1 MADAGAGDRSLIW
14 DGCVN
19 VRDLGGIPTEDG
31 RATRRGAVIRSDN
44 IGGLTP
50 DGWSALARH
59 GVVRI
64 VDLRWPEERAQDPPR
79 DMAGTVEVV
88 HVAVLGPTY
97 EESAAFFRELDAHVD
112 RVEDAADH
120 YAYSYV
126 EFLERNRARFAAALA
141 AIADADGP
149 VVIHCM
155 GGKDRT
161 GLVAA
166 LLLRL
171 AGVSLDEIG
180 DDYSLSGPN
189 LAGTLDAWLESAPD
203 ERERARR
210 LKLSTTPASAMA
222 RVIAAVEDRH
232 GSVAGYLEQGG
243 LDSDQID
250 RLRDR
255 LRSEAAP

>member
-1 MADAGAGDRSLIW
+1 MDGPGARTLVW

-31 RATRRGAVIRSDN
+31 GATRPGSVIRSDN
-44 IGGLTP
+44 IGGLT
-50 DGWSALARH
+50 DQGWRALARH

-64 VDLRWPEERAQDPPR
+64 VDLRWAEERAQDPPR
-79 DMAGTVEVV
+79 DVNAAVEVV

-97 EESAAFFRELDAHVD
+97 EESAEFFRELDVHVD
-112 RVEDAADH
+112 TVDDAADH

-126 EFLERNRARFAAALA
+126 EFLERNRSRFAAALA
-141 AIADADGP
+141 AVAEADGP

-161 GLVAA
+161 GLVAG

-171 AGVSLDEIG
+171 AGVSLEEIG
-180 DDYSLSGPN
+180 RDYSLSGPN
-189 LAGTLDAWLESAPD
+189 LSGTLDAWLAMAPD
-203 ERERARR
+203 EAERQRR

-222 RVIAAVEDRH
+222 RVIATIEERH
-232 GSVAGYLEQGG
+232 GSVTGYLEAGG
-243 LDSDQID
+243 LQADQIE
-250 RLRDR
+250 RLRGR
-255 LRSEAAP
+255 LR

>member
-1 MADAGAGDRSLIW
+1 VTEPRALVW

-31 RATRRGAVIRSDN
+31 GSTRRGTVIRSDN

-50 DGWSALARH
+50 DGWRAVAGH

-79 DMAGTVEVV
+79 DLAGAVEVV
-88 HVAVLGPTY
+88 HVSVLGPSFA
-97 EESAAFFRELDAHVD
+97 EDADFFRGLDRHVD
-112 RVEDAADH
+112 TVEDAADH

-126 EFLERNRARFAAALA
+126 EFLERNRERFAEALA
-141 AIADADGP
+141 AVADADGP

-166 LLLRL
+166 LLLRI
-171 AGVSLDEIG
+171 AGVSLEEIG
-180 DDYSLSGPN
+180 HDYSLSGPN
-189 LAGTLDAWLESAPD
+189 LSVTLDAWLESAPD
-203 ERERARR
+203 ELERGRR
-210 LKLSTTPASAMA
+210 MKLSTTPATAMA
-222 RVIAAVEDRH
+222 RVIATIEERH
-232 GSVAGYLEQGG
+232 GSVEGYLEAGG
-243 LDSDQID
+243 LGHEQLQ

-255 LRSEAAP
+255 LR

>member
-1 MADAGAGDRSLIW
+1 VIGEQGARTLVW

-31 RATRRGAVIRSDN
+31 GVTRLGSIIRSDN

-50 DGWSALARH
+50 DGWRALARH

-79 DMAGTVEVV
+79 DVGAAVEVV
-88 HVAVLGPTY
+88 HVAVLGPSY
-97 EESAAFFRELDAHVD
+97 AESEAFFRELDAHVD
-112 RVEDAADH
+112 SVEDAADH

-126 EFLERNRARFAAALA
+126 EFLERNQERFAAALA
-141 AIADADGP
+141 AVADAPGP

-171 AGVSLDEIG
+171 AGVSIDEIG
-180 DDYSLSGPN
+180 RDYSFSGPN
-189 LAGTLDAWLESAPD
+189 LAVTLDDWLDSAPTEA
-203 ERERARR
+203 ERQRR
-210 LKLSTTPASAMA
+210 IKLSTTPAAAMA
-222 RVIAAVEDRH
+222 RVIASIEERH
-232 GSVAGYLEQGG
+232 GSVAGYLEAGG
-243 LDSDQID
+243 LPPDQLE
-250 RLRDR
+250 RLRER
-255 LRSEAAP
+255 LR

>member
-1 MADAGAGDRSLIW
+1 MRTEAGARTLVW

-31 RATRRGAVIRSDN
+31 GATRTGSVIRSDN

-50 DGWSALARH
+50 DGWRALARH

-79 DMAGTVEVV
+79 DLAGAVEVV
-88 HVAVLGPTY
+88 HVSVLGP
-97 EESAAFFRELDAHVD
+97 SIDDSSAFFRELDAHVD
-112 RVEDAADH
+112 TVEDAADH

-141 AIADADGP
+141 AVADAPGP

-161 GLVAA
+161 GLVAG

-171 AGVSLDEIG
+171 AGVSLEEIG
-180 DDYSLSGPN
+180 LDYSLSGPN
-189 LAGTLDAWLESAPD
+189 LAGTLGAWLESAPNAA
-203 ERERARR
+203 ERARR
-210 LKLSTTPASAMA
+210 VKLSSTPAAAMV
-222 RVIAAVEDRH
+222 RVIAAIEERH
-232 GSVAGYLEQGG
+232 GSVAGYLEAGG
-243 LDSDQID
+243 LAPDQIS

-255 LRSEAAP
+255 LR

>member
-1 MADAGAGDRSLIW
+1 MGEPGARTLVW

-31 RATRRGAVIRSDN
+31 GETRSGSVIRSDN

-50 DGWSALARH
+50 DGWRALARH

-64 VDLRWPEERAQDPPR
+64 VDLRWPEERAEDPPR
-79 DMAGTVEVV
+79 DVEAAVEVV
-88 HVAVLGPTY
+88 HVSVLGRSY
-97 EESAAFFRELDAHVD
+97 DDDSAFFRELDAHVD
-112 RVEDAADH
+112 SVEDAADH

-126 EFLERNRARFAAALA
+126 EFLERNRSRFADALGA
-141 AIADADGP
+141 VADAPGP

-161 GLVAA
+161 GLVAG

-180 DDYSLSGPN
+180 RDYSLSGPN
-189 LAGTLDAWLESAPD
+189 LSGSLDTWLATAPD
-203 ERERARR
+203 ELERQRR
-210 LKLSTTPASAMA
+210 LKLSTTPAAAMA
-222 RVIAAVEDRH
+222 RVIATVEDRH
-232 GSVAGYLEQGG
+232 GSVAGYLEAGG
-243 LDSDQID
+243 LTSEQIE
-250 RLRDR
+250 RLRER
-255 LRSEAAP
+255 LR

>member
-1 MADAGAGDRSLIW
+1 MLREPGARTLVW

-31 RATRRGAVIRSDN
+31 GETRSGGVIRSDN

-50 DGWSALARH
+50 DGWRALARH

-79 DMAGTVEVV
+79 DVGADVEVV
-88 HVAVLGPTY
+88 HVAVLGPSF
-97 EESAAFFRELDAHVD
+97 EESSEFFRELDAHVD
-112 RVEDAADH
+112 TVEDAADH

-126 EFLERNRARFAAALA
+126 EFLERNRERFAQALA
-141 AIADADGP
+141 AVADADGP

-161 GLVAA
+161 GLVAG

-171 AGVSLDEIG
+171 AGVSLEEIG
-180 DDYSLSGPN
+180 HDYSLSGPN
-189 LAGTLDAWLESAPD
+189 LAVTLDAWLDSAPNPA
-203 ERERARR
+203 ERARR
-210 LKLSTTPASAMA
+210 VKLSTTPADAMA
-222 RVIAAVEDRH
+222 RVIASIEERY
-232 GSVAGYLEQGG
+232 GSVTAYLEAGG
-243 LDSDQID
+243 LRPDQID
-250 RLRDR
+250 RLRER
-255 LRSEAAP
+255 LR

>member
-1 MADAGAGDRSLIW
+1 VIGEPGGRTLVW

-31 RATRRGAVIRSDN
+31 GETRTGSIIRSDN
-44 IGGLTP
+44 IGGLTA
-50 DGWSALARH
+50 DGWRALARH

-64 VDLRWPEERAQDPPR
+64 VDLRWSEERAQDPPR
-79 DMAGTVEVV
+79 DMNPAVEVV
-88 HVAVLGPTY
+88 HVGVLGPSY
-97 EESAAFFRELDAHVD
+97 AESAEFFRALDAHVD
-112 RVEDAADH
+112 SVDDPADH

-126 EFLERNRARFAAALA
+126 EFLERNRARFAEALA
-141 AIADADGP
+141 AVAGADGP

-180 DDYSLSGPN
+180 RDYSISGPN
-189 LAGTLDAWLESAPD
+189 LAGSLDAWLAMALD
-203 ERERARR
+203 EAERQRR
-210 LKLSTTPASAMA
+210 VKLSTTPASAMA
-222 RVIAAVEDRH
+222 RVIATIEERH
-232 GSVAGYLEQGG
+232 GSVAGYLEAGG
-243 LDSDQID
+243 LREEQLE
-250 RLRDR
+250 RLRER
-255 LRSEAAP
+255 LR